1 MVGRLRLEDQVRLA
15 QGGGAG
21 FLQGLESL
29 VDLAQGAV
37 QLDVGGDDLVHGVG
51 HGQDP
56 GGYLVRQLGHTL
68 VGLQVAQLLFQL
80 LQLLLP
86 LLGPLDGLVP
96 LDTQGRHAQ
105 IQRRQLRLDAD
116 VFGVTFD
123 FGDGRR
129 FSSSVMEGFWRM
141 ASIFA

>member
-1 MVGRLRLEDQVRLA
+1 MVGRLRLEDRSAWLRAVER
-15 QGGGAG
+15 

-68 VGLQVAQLLFQL
+68 VGLQVPQLLFQL

-86 LLGPLDGLVP
+86 LLGPLDGLV
-96 LDTQGRHAQ
+96 T
-105 IQRRQLRLDAD
+105 
-116 VFGVTFD
+116 
-123 FGDGRR
+123 
-129 FSSSVMEGFWRM
+129 
-141 ASIFA
+141 